1 MKRELSLTRE
11 GQAATLDRRTLLAAA
26 AGGAAIAMGC
36 GPGAEDEASAP
47 APAPSSGWTPPG
59 DDERRALVGTARFGP
74 KQAVRSASGIAI
86 CTHPLASAAA
96 ADMLALGGNA
106 CDGVMAA
113 SIAQAVVEP
122 HMTTLSGC
130 LSMLYYDA
138 ASGEYSYV
146 NGMMAAPRAVPDV
159 RTMDVAEF
167 GALMAKTDG
176 TLCFVPGF
184 WGGFEAGLDRHG
196 RLPRATVMAPAIHY
210 ARHGFEIHPFL
221 WGEMFVESSVL
232 GREPFSRE
240 IYFNGSTLRDI
251 GDMLAQSALADTL
264 EQLADEGGDH
274 FYRGAFGRRYAETV
288 QARGGLITAEDM
300 AAYEAFRDEPVHGT
314 YRDYGVVGSPAPD
327 FGGQALVE
335 IMNMVEL
342 LDLQRTGPAFESG
355 ETTLSMMQIIGR
367 VYADAVGGRFDG
379 TLPDVERAIS
389 KEYAEERFAAL
400 DGRPASPND
409 RYAAAGAM
417 PPPPPGSNHVTVVD
431 AEGNVA
437 TVLHSV
443 MSMPFRTG
451 IYVDGVYACAS
462 GVHLGSGPVEPGGRA
477 HARICP
483 NMFTKGGKPVLA
495 SGSPSVSLTE
505 NIVQNSVNL
514 LDFGLDLETSV
525 HKPRFGGSSMTVP
538 GALIVEVDLAGD
550 PVRRLE
556 ETGQTVEV
564 VNPWNWLCGSF
575 EGVLIEE
582 DGATACGDPRRT
594 AQAVAV

>member
-1 MKRELSLTRE
+1 MRRRLVDGADR
-11 GQAATLDRRTLLAAA
+11 TLDRRTLLAAA

-36 GPGAEDEASAP
+36 GPGSEDEASAP

-59 DDERRALVGTARFGP
+59 DDERLALVETARFGP

-538 GALIVEVDLAGD
+538 GALIVEVDLAGA

>member
-1 MKRELSLTRE
+1 MRREPSRS
-11 GQAATLDRRTLLAAA
+11 ADRKPVTLDRRTLMAGV
-26 AGGAAIAMGC
+26 AGGAALAIGC
-36 GPGAEDEASAP
+36 GAGAEPGASESQAAVSG
-47 APAPSSGWTPPG
+47 GWTPPS
-59 DDERRALVGTARFGP
+59 DEDRRALVSTAHFGP
-74 KQAVRSASGIAI
+74 KRAVRSANGIAI
-86 CTHPLASAAA
+86 CTHPLAAAAA
-96 ADMLALGGNA
+96 ADMIALGGNA
-106 CDGVMAA
+106 CDGVLAA

-146 NGMMAAPRAVPDV
+146 NGMMAAPQAVPDV
-159 RTMDVAEF
+159 SAMDVAGF

-184 WGGFEAGLDRHG
+184 WGGFEAGHDRHG

-232 GREPFSRE
+232 GRAPFSRE
-240 IYFNGSTLRDI
+240 IYFRGSTLRDI
-251 GDMLAQSALADTL
+251 GDLLVQSALADTL
-264 EQLADEGGDH
+264 ERLVEEGSDH
-274 FYRGAFGRRYAETV
+274 FYRGEFGRRYAETV
-288 QARGGLITAEDM
+288 QAKGGLITAEDM
-300 AAYEAFRDEPVHGT
+300 ASYEAFWDEPVHGT

-342 LDLQRTGPAFESG
+342 LDLQAMGPAFESG
-355 ETTLSMMQIIGR
+355 ETTLKMMQIVGR

-379 TLPDVERAIS
+379 TLPEVERAIS

-400 DGRPASPND
+400 EGRPASPND
-409 RYAAAGAM
+409 RYAAAG
-417 PPPPPGSNHVTVVD
+417 PIPPPPGSNHVTVVD

-462 GVHLGSGPVEPGGRA
+462 GVHLGSGPVEPGARA

-483 NMFTKGGKPVLA
+483 NMFTRHGRPVLA

-525 HKPRFGGSSMTVP
+525 HKPRFGGSSMNVP
-538 GALIVEVDLAGD
+538 GALMVEADLPGGPARLLQEAGATVD
-550 PVRRLE
+550 
-556 ETGQTVEV
+556 V

-582 DGATACGDPRRT
+582 DGAVACGDPRRT

>member
-1 MKRELSLTRE
+1 MGRRLVETADLT
-11 GQAATLDRRTLLAAA
+11 LNRRTLLAAA
-26 AGGAAIAMGC
+26 AGGAAMAMGC
-36 GPGAEDEASAP
+36 GPGSAP
-47 APAPSSGWTPPG
+47 ADSAAAAVNGWTPPN
-59 DDERRALVGTARFGP
+59 DEERRALVAAARFGP
-74 KQAVRSASGIAI
+74 KQAVRSAKGLAI

-106 CDGVMAA
+106 CDGVLAA

-130 LSMLYYDA
+130 LSMLYYEA

-146 NGMMAAPRAVPDV
+146 NGMMAAPQAVPDV
-159 RTMDVAEF
+159 RNMDVAEF
-167 GALMAKTDG
+167 GALMMKTDG

-184 WGGFEAGLDRHG
+184 WGGFEAGHDRHG

-232 GREPFSRE
+232 GREPFSRG
-240 IYFNGSTLRDI
+240 IYFEGGTLRDI
-251 GDMLAQSALADTL
+251 GDKLTQSALADTL
-264 EQLADEGGDH
+264 ERLSSEGGGH
-274 FYRGAFGRRYAETV
+274 FYRGEFGRRYAEAV

-342 LDLQRTGPAFESG
+342 LDLEQMGPAFESG
-355 ETTLSMMQIIGR
+355 ETTLKMMQIIGR

-379 TLPDVERAIS
+379 TLPEVERAIS

-400 DGRPASPND
+400 EGRPASPND
-409 RYAAAGAM
+409 RYTAVGAM
-417 PPPPPGSNHVTVVD
+417 PPPPGSNHVTVVD

-483 NMFTKGGKPVLA
+483 NMFTRDGKPVLA

-525 HKPRFGGSSMTVP
+525 HKPRFGGSSMSVP
-538 GALIVEVDLAGD
+538 GALMLEADLPGEPGNLLREAGA
-550 PVRRLE
+550 
-556 ETGQTVEV
+556 TVEV

-582 DGATACGDPRRT
+582 DGAVACGDPRRT

>member
-1 MKRELSLTRE
+1 MIS
-11 GQAATLDRRTLLAAA
+11 
-26 AGGAAIAMGC
+26 
-36 GPGAEDEASAP
+36 
-47 APAPSSGWTPPG
+47 
-59 DDERRALVGTARFGP
+59 
-74 KQAVRSASGIAI
+74 
-86 CTHPLASAAA
+86 
-96 ADMLALGGNA
+96 LGGNA
-106 CDGVMAA
+106 CDGVLAA

-146 NGMMAAPRAVPDV
+146 NGMMAAPQAVPDV
-159 RTMDVAEF
+159 RSMDVAEF

-176 TLCFVPGF
+176 ALCFVPGF
-184 WGGFEAGLDRHG
+184 WGGFEAGHDRHG

-232 GREPFSRE
+232 GRDALQP
-240 IYFNGSTLRDI
+240 
-251 GDMLAQSALADTL
+251 GDLLPRQHAPRHRRQP
-264 EQLADEGGDH
+264 
-274 FYRGAFGRRYAETV
+274 GAERARRYPGATGL
-288 QARGGLITAEDM
+288 RGQRPLLPGRVRSPLTPRRYRPRAALITAEDM
-300 AAYEAFRDEPVHGT
+300 ASYEAFWDEPVHGT

-342 LDLQRTGPAFESG
+342 LDLERMGPAFESG
-355 ETTLSMMQIIGR
+355 ETTLKMMQIVGR

-379 TLPDVERAIS
+379 TLPEVERAIS

-400 DGRPASPND
+400 EGRPASPND
-409 RYAAAGAM
+409 RYAAAG
-417 PPPPPGSNHVTVVD
+417 PIPPPPGSNHVTVVD

-462 GVHLGSGPVEPGGRA
+462 GVHLGSGPVEPGARA

-483 NMFTKGGKPVLA
+483 NMFTRDGRPVLA

-514 LDFGLDLETSV
+514 LDFGLDLD
-525 HKPRFGGSSMTVP
+525 
-538 GALIVEVDLAGD
+538 DLGPQAA
-550 PVRRLE
+550 VRRLVDE
-556 ETGQTVEV
+556 RPRGADGRSRPAWRTGAACCE
-564 VNPWNWLCGSF
+564 GS
-575 EGVLIEE
+575 G
-582 DGATACGDPRRT
+582 CR
-594 AQAVAV
+594 QSMW

>member
-1 MKRELSLTRE
+1 MRRGLVD
-11 GQAATLDRRTLLAAA
+11 AADLTLDRRTLLAAA
-26 AGGAAIAMGC
+26 AGGAALAMGC
-36 GPGAEDEASAP
+36 RPGAEDEP
-47 APAPSSGWTPPG
+47 AMPVAAAGWPPPS
-59 DDERRALVGTARFGP
+59 DEERRALVSTAHFGP
-74 KQAVRSASGIAI
+74 KQAVRSGNGLAI

-96 ADMLALGGNA
+96 ADMIALGGNA
-106 CDGVMAA
+106 CDGVLAA

-159 RTMDVAEF
+159 RNMDLAEF

-184 WGGFEAGLDRHG
+184 WGGFEAGHDRHG

-232 GREPFSRE
+232 GREPFSRD
-240 IYFNGSTLRDI
+240 IYFDGSTLRDI
-251 GDMLAQSALADTL
+251 GDKLVQSALADTL
-264 EQLADEGGDH
+264 GRLVEEGSDH
-274 FYRGAFGRRYAETV
+274 FYRGDFGRRYAETV
-288 QARGGLITAEDM
+288 QAEGGLITAGDM
-300 AAYEAFRDEPVHGT
+300 ASYEAFWDEPVHGT
-314 YRDYGVVGSPAPD
+314 YRDFGVVGSPAPD

-342 LDLQRTGPAFESG
+342 LDLQQTGPAFESG
-355 ETTLSMMQIIGR
+355 ETTLRMMQIVGR

-379 TLPDVERAIS
+379 TLPEVERAIS
-389 KEYAEERFAAL
+389 KEYAAERFAAL
-400 DGRPASPND
+400 EGKPASPND

-417 PPPPPGSNHVTVVD
+417 PPPPGSNHVTVVD
-431 AEGNVA
+431 GDGNVA

-451 IYVDGVYACAS
+451 IYVDGVYACNS

-483 NMFTKGGKPVLA
+483 NMFTRDGKPVLA

-514 LDFGLDLETSV
+514 LDFGLDLQTSV
-525 HKPRFGGSSMTVP
+525 HKPRFGGSSMNVP
-538 GALIVEVDLAGD
+538 GALMVEADLPGD
-550 PVRRLE
+550 PARLLQE
-556 ETGQTVEV
+556 AGAAVDV

-582 DGATACGDPRRT
+582 DRAVACGDPRRT